1 MLLKMSDKSL
11 FAYLLRSP
19 WWVSFAVALALALVV
34 RFIVPE
40 KYEFFAWPLMIPFVV
55 IGLIVIWRQMRLPRT
70 KKVAATVEA
79 VTAMS
84 WKEFSSVMEQAFQRE
99 GYTVTRMDGPADFK
113 LYKAG
118 RTSLVSC
125 KRWKAASHG
134 VESLRDLENLR
145 DAEDGREA
153 LYVALTD
160 VTENA
165 SHFLS
170 THKRVRLLQNI
181 ELTTLL
187 RLPNEKG
194 KKASG

>member
-1 MLLKMSDKSL
+1 MRFKMSDKSL

-19 WWVSFAVALALALVV
+19 WWISFAIALGLALIA
-34 RFIVPE
+34 RFILPE
-40 KYEFFAWPLMIPFVV
+40 GYRVVAWSFTIPFVV
-55 IGLIVIWRQMRLPRT
+55 IGSIVAWKQLRLPRT

-118 RTSLVSC
+118 RTTLVSC

-134 VESLRDLENLR
+134 VELLRDLENLR
-145 DAEDGREA
+145 DAEDGQEA

-165 SHFLS
+165 SRFVS
-170 THKRVRLLQNI
+170 SHKRIRLLQNV

>member
-1 MLLKMSDKSL
+1 MRFKMSDKSL

-19 WWVSFAVALALALVV
+19 WWISFAIALGLALIA
-34 RFIVPE
+34 RFILPE
-40 KYEFFAWPLMIPFVV
+40 KYQFIGWSFTIPFVV
-55 IGLIVIWRQMRLPRT
+55 IGSIVAWKQSRLPRT

-84 WKEFSSVMEQAFQRE
+84 WKEFSLLMEQAFRRE

-118 RTSLVSC
+118 RTTLVSC

-134 VESLRDLENLR
+134 VESLRDLENQR
-145 DAEDGREA
+145 DAEDGQEA

-165 SHFLS
+165 AHFLN
-170 THKRVRLLQNI
+170 THKRVRLLQNV

-194 KKASG
+194 KKVSG